1 MPYATGKRGNVK
13 AELAAKPDYYLL
25 CRDQLHRWTDLDVIE
40 ERRKGFLR
48 VVQKCE
54 VCTAER
60 TQLLSM
66 KRNDYGEITKSWISH
81 YPEGYLMPKGFGRL
95 GRRDRGEIRMHRRG
109 Y

>member
-1 MPYATGKRGNVK
+1 VR
-13 AELAAKPDYYLL
+13 AELADKPDDYLL
-25 CRDQLHRWTDLDVIE
+25 CRDQLHRWTDLNVIE
-40 ERRKGFLR
+40 EGRQAVLR

-66 KRNDYGEITKSWISH
+66 RRRDYGEITKSWISH
-81 YPEGYLMPKGFGRL
+81 YPDGYLMPKGSGRL